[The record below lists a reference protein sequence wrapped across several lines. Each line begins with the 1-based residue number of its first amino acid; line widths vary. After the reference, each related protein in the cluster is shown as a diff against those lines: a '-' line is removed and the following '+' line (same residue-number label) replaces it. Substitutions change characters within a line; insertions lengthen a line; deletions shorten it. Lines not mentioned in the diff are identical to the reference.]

1 MNIETLRYFQ
11 YIAKYENV
19 TKAAKH
25 FYISQSTLS
34 RQIMALEKELGV
46 TLFIRD
52 NKKVELTEAGHAL
65 NDACDLFI
73 KHMEVVIHNTQSA
86 GKGQSGVLRIVSP
99 GNLTPVLSKSLSL
112 FRELHPDTE
121 LIIESYNFNEI
132 TSAILYDIYDIGF
145 TYEFAMDPTENIE
158 AIPVDFDDFSLV
170 VSSEIIDV
178 PSKEN
183 IAKVVKTMPL
193 ILPSYAEP
201 PFIKHVM
208 YELNKFTNTKS
219 NKTQHVNT
227 TESAML
233 QVSLG
238 LGYSIVPT
246 LLTRTKIDEELVTYF
261 PLTDFLAKG
270 KIMMLYKS
278 TNSSKLV
285 ENFIHIVKNLLDT
298 KTFE

>member
-34 RQIMALEKELGV
+34 RQMMALEKELGV
-46 TLFIRD
+46 TLFYRD
-52 NKKVELTEAGHAL
+52 NKKVELTEAGIAL
-65 NDACDLFI
+65 DKSCDLFI
-73 KHMEVVIHNTQSA
+73 KHMEVLIHNTQSA

-99 GNLTPVLSKSLSL
+99 GNLTPILAKSLQL

-121 LIIESYNFNEI
+121 LIIESYNFSEI

-145 TYEFAMDPTENIE
+145 TYEFATDETDSIE
-158 AIPVDFDDFSLV
+158 SVPVDYDDFSMV
-170 VSSEIIDV
+170 VSSQIISEA
-178 PSKEN
+178 SKEN

-208 YELNKFTNTKS
+208 YELNKFTNTKT
-219 NKTQHVNT
+219 NKTMHVNT

-246 LLTRTKIDEELVTYF
+246 SLTKTKVDHELITYF

-270 KIMMLYKS
+270 KIMMLYKT
-278 TNSSKLV
+278 TNASKLV
-285 ENFIHIVKNLLDT
+285 DNFTAIVKNLVDP
-298 KTFE
+298 KQFE